1 MHCCKKKKKKKK
13 KCCPTFE
20 LWYANTATGDTFAK
34 TTSNTVTGKVATE
47 IGLDN
52 SSVQFKMVSMRSG
65 KTICVPPR
73 LSEVFPTL
81 DNKDNRY

>member
-1 MHCCKKKKKKKK
+1 MHCCKKQKQKTKN
-13 KCCPTFE
+13 CCPAFE
-20 LWYANTATGDTFAK
+20 LWYANTATGDVFAK
-34 TTSNTVTGKVATE
+34 TTSNTVTGKMATE
-47 IGLDN
+47 IGLDS

-81 DNKDNRY
+81 DNKDHRY